1 MSQPMSQNDG
11 HKPYNSSLFVSG
23 VAMVL
28 ASLIT
33 AVWMFRLGDIVTALG
48 LGLIVAAGLLLAG
61 IGLSPEATTH

>member
-1 MSQPMSQNDG
+1 MSQNDG
-11 HKPYNSSLFVSG
+11 PKPYNSSLFVSG